1 MNYAIILRLLSVIL
15 AALCV
20 AMAVSLGVAFFFDGD
35 VGREGAAIR
44 GFAMCIAISA
54 SLAVAF
60 QLMSREGEMKM
71 LRKEAV
77 TGIGLGWILAS
88 LVGALPYYLILPNCS
103 VADAIFESTSGI
115 TTTGA
120 SVFSGL
126 EGFPRS
132 LLFWRAI
139 SQWIGGLGIV
149 VFFVSLLSF
158 VGVGAKILFSSESS
172 AHSTE
177 LDSPRVRTG
186 ILRIMY
192 LYFAL
197 SIICAVAYRLCGLNW
212 FDAICHMFTTV
223 STAGFSTRTASI
235 AAFDNAMFEWTV
247 ILFMLLGGTSFLV
260 MLRVLRGD
268 FRVLLRNSEVKF
280 LLILALIATL
290 LLAEI
295 LIDQSSIDELHTV
308 IRKSAFQAV
317 AILTTTGY
325 SSTDFDAWSET
336 THAVLLGLMLIGGCS
351 GSTAGGLKIVR
362 VIIALRICLLNIE
375 TAFRTRLF
383 RQIKISGRTVDA
395 EARVSIAGY
404 IILITLLC
412 LGSMQMVTYLEPG
425 FSMKGTFS
433 AAIACLFNIGPGF
446 AEVGPAQNYGELSGL
461 TKAFLSLLMIM
472 GRVELYPVLV
482 LFVPTLWRRFY

>member
-1 MNYAIILRLLSVIL
+1 MNYTIILRLLGIIL
-15 AALCV
+15 TALCV
-20 AMAVSLGVAFFFDGD
+20 AMSVSLGIAFFFDGD
-35 VGREGAAIR
+35 VGREGGAIR
-44 GFAMCIAISA
+44 GFTMSIAISA

-60 QLMSREGEMKM
+60 QLMSREGEMRM
-71 LRKEAV
+71 LRKEAITV
-77 TGIGLGWILAS
+77 IGLGWILAS

-158 VGVGAKILFSSESS
+158 LGVGAKILFSGESS
-172 AHSTE
+172 ASSTE

-186 ILRIMY
+186 ILHIMY
-192 LYFAL
+192 LYFGL
-197 SIICAVAYRLCGLNW
+197 SAICAVAYRFCGLNW

-235 AAFDNAMFEWTV
+235 GAFDNATFEWTV
-247 ILFMLLGGTSFLV
+247 IFFMFLGGMSFLV
-260 MLRVLRGD
+260 MVRVLQGD
-268 FRVLLRNSEVKF
+268 FRVLLKNSEVKC
-280 LLILALIATL
+280 LLIISLIATL
-290 LLAEI
+290 LLAET
-295 LIDQSSIDELHTV
+295 LLEQTNTDGFHTL
-308 IRKSAFQAV
+308 IRKSVFQTV
-317 AILTTTGY
+317 SILTTTGY
-325 SSTDFDAWSET
+325 TSADFDAWSET
-336 THAVLLGLMLIGGCS
+336 THAVLLVLMLIGGCS

-362 VIIALRICLLNIE
+362 VIAAFRICLLNIE

-383 RQIKISGRTVDA
+383 RQIKISGRTIDT
-395 EARVSIAGY
+395 ETKVSISGY
-404 IILITLLC
+404 IVLTLFLC
-412 LGSMQMVTYLEPG
+412 FAGMLMVTYLEPE

-433 AAIACLFNIGPGF
+433 AAIACLFNVGPGF
-446 AEVGPAQNYGELSGL
+446 SEVGPSQNYGELSGV
-461 TKAFLSLLMIM
+461 TKSFLSLLMIM
-472 GRVELYPVLV
+472 GRVELFPVLV